1 MTIGGQTVIEP
12 CIAKNDVPNIEY
24 NFVPITDIQNV
35 DDKDKI
41 DVLVICTKV
50 EACVT
55 QALKSGRETKKREIR
70 VTDNSKAEIMMTLW
84 GENAEKYDK
93 ATLEGKVLAARS
105 VMVTDWN
112 GKSLSCTFGSSLE
125 LNPKIPEAEDLKKIN
140 LNDTNIQSLSTD
152 RFKPNV
158 EASFVCLRQIHQ
170 EFEDSSVQAKYYNLT
185 AYLTDL
191 RSDKIMYKACPG
203 DKCNKMVT
211 DLSNGQYKCEKCR
224 LEFPEFHWRYILR
237 GAIADATDYQVKF
250 CDASSS
256 SSVLVYFRC
265 DVLFFISHSLIEINF
280 RLVFA
285 FLKVM
290 LQPCYR
296 NDSSLNAHIN
306 LSFYS

>member
-12 CIAKNDVPNIEY
+12 CIAQNDVPNIEY

-55 QALKSGRETKKREIR
+55 QALKSGKETKKREIR

-203 DKCNKMVT
+203 DKCNKLVT

-250 CDASSS
+250 SSF
-256 SSVLVYFRC
+256 LVYFRC